1 MPSFLC
7 VEGDYLP
14 TPLPNPAKGK
24 RNQEAGC
31 GGVGQEEQLPCL
43 TETKQ
48 CHLLIDLPGASQELI
63 PSKSRHLYGSERDWD
78 PLSKMQI
85 AFL

>member
-1 MPSFLC
+1 MWRGGPGGAASMPYR
-7 VEGDYLP
+7 V
-14 TPLPNPAKGK
+14 T
-24 RNQEAGC
+24 
-31 GGVGQEEQLPCL
+31 
-43 TETKQ
+43 TEQ
-48 CHLLIDLPGASQELI
+48 CHLLIDLPGASQEPI